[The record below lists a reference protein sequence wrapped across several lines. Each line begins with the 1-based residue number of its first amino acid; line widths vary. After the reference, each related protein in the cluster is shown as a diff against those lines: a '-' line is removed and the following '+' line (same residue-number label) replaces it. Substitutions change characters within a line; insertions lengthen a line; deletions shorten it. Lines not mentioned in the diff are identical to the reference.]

1 MFLKGTV
8 AALASV
14 GSIASAQ
21 AKSVAP
27 DTKWDKETDVIVVG
41 FGGAGASAAI
51 SAHDAGSQVLILE
64 KMPAA
69 GGNTAVSAGG
79 FMIPDDLNEAYKYLK
94 ASYAFSH
101 AEMDEELLKAFV
113 NGTGELRNWLTSLGD
128 NVRMFVYGYA
138 GFKNLEGADTIKRY
152 RIRGV
157 KGAP

>member
-1 MFLKGTV
+1 MLTKRMFLKGTV

-41 FGGAGASAAI
+41 FGGGGGGAGASAAI

-94 ASYAFSH
+94 A
-101 AEMDEELLKAFV
+101 
-113 NGTGELRNWLTSLGD
+113 
-128 NVRMFVYGYA
+128 
-138 GFKNLEGADTIKRY
+138 
-152 RIRGV
+152 
-157 KGAP
+157 